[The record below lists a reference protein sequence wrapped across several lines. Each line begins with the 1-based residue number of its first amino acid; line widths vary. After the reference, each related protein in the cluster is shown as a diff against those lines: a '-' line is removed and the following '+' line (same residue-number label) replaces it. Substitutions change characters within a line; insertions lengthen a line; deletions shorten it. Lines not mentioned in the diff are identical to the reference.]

1 MNFHIAPPRAV
12 PPLSPTKRIK
22 KAKTREDRQAQ
33 HVPDALRL
41 MIRRALRSVEE
52 PKLGTVIGR
61 MRVDGVITQDQYA
74 AAESYS
80 RLRARYDGAMG
91 IPRRSARS
99 PIYDDVVHGP
109 GVELPE
115 RVLRELKS
123 DHQRMIA
130 TTRSA
135 YPILD
140 RVILD
145 GEEPA
150 EREMDRLRHALDR
163 MCWFFGI
170 GG

>member
-1 MNFHIAPPRAV
+1 M
-12 PPLSPTKRIK
+12 
-22 KAKTREDRQAQ
+22 ED
-33 HVPDALRL
+33 
-41 MIRRALRSVEE
+41 

-61 MRVDGVITQDQYA
+61 LRVDSVITPDQYA

-80 RLRARYDGAMG
+80 RLNARYDSAVGM
-91 IPRRSARS
+91 PRRSARS
-99 PIYDDVVHGP
+99 PVYDDVVHGP
-109 GVELPE
+109 GAELPE

-163 MCWFFGI
+163 MAWFFGI